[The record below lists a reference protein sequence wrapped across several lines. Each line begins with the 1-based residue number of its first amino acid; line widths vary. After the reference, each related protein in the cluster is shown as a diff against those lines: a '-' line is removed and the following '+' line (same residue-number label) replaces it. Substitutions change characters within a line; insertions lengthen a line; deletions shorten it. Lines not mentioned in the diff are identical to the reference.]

1 MGRGDLYRVLPIGS
15 PVTKEGLRDYGTS
28 LHSYWDI
35 DAIKYCYEAVQQHRQ
50 YGKQTGETVCTDAST
65 RAERSSEH
73 HALQVMIIFER
84 LAESKHH
91 PCLQIWQEGGTREL
105 LACQYYLY
113 PWKGD
118 AAPLS
123 GGLRYQHG

>member
-1 MGRGDLYRVLPIGS
+1 MKLHNSTGSMGSKQEKLFAQMHPHEQRDLVNTI
-15 PVTKEGLRDYGTS
+15 
-28 LHSYWDI
+28 
-35 DAIKYCYEAVQQHRQ
+35 
-50 YGKQTGETVCTDAST
+50 
-65 RAERSSEH
+65 
-73 HALQVMIIFER
+73 ALQVMIIFER

-91 PCLQIWQEGGTREL
+91 PRLQIWQEGGTREL